1 MRLRVTT
8 IALVAA
14 LLAAGV
20 GAGSAQ
26 AAPQSKVFNPRLQAL
41 GKDPAVVDLR
51 HFLHTLRTI
60 HHASNHRFHRLL
72 AEKRHV
78 TSEARDALEARDRK
92 RQRALKAYLRH
103 PGRHHRGRTE
113 RQSED
118 YYAYLRSVES
128 HRVRQIVAAISDQI
142 DRLAYS

>member
-1 MRLRVTT
+1 MRPKLLTV
-8 IALVAA
+8 ALAAA
-14 LLAAGV
+14 LLAGCLVAGT
-20 GAGSAQ
+20 AH
-26 AAPQSKVFNPRLQAL
+26 AAPQSKIYKPHQQPL

-51 HFLHTLRTI
+51 HYLHKLRTI
-60 HHASNHRFHRLL
+60 HHASRHRFHRLL

-78 TSEARDALEARDRK
+78 TSEARDALESRDRT
-92 RQRALKAYLRH
+92 RERALKKYLAH
-103 PGRHHRGRTE
+103 PGRKHRARTK

-128 HRVRQIVAAISDQI
+128 HQVRQIIAAISDQI